1 MATIVTRSGKGSS
14 LTHNE
19 VDANFNNLN
28 NDKLELSG
36 GAMTGAITTN
46 STFDSRNVSTDGTKL
61 DTISTNADVTGSAN
75 VTAAGALMDSEITNL
90 SQVKAFNQTDYA
102 TAAQGTNADTAYG
115 WGDHALA
122 GYTTAA
128 AAESNALALAIALG

>member
-28 NDKLELSG
+28 DDKLELSG
-36 GAMTGAITTN
+36 GT
-46 STFDSRNVSTDGTKL
+46 L
-61 DTISTNADVTGSAN
+61 TGSLVLNGDPSAN
-75 VTAAGALMDSEITNL
+75 LQPATKQYVDTT
-90 SQVKAFNQTDYA
+90 TA
-102 TAAQGTNADTAYG
+102 TAAQGTKADTAYG